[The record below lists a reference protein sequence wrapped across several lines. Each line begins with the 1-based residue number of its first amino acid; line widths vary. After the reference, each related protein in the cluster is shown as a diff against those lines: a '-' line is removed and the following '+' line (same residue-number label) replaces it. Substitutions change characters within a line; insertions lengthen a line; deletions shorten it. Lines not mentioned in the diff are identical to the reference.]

1 MQIEDVVVQ
10 AERFLRI
17 ALTVFLSYFAALW
30 IAGVW
35 WTFQDIRSRTRD
47 VFVRLAATLFV
58 LAFNFPGLL
67 IYVLLRPTRTLA
79 DLYAE
84 SLEEEV
90 LLRTLDEAGLC
101 PSCQEPIAADFL
113 YCPACSARLRQRCQR
128 CERPI
133 LLRWRICPYCGTA
146 PSVAPDGISRHETM
160 SAQRPTG
167 RDVAPAPEASAPPTR
182 R

>member
-1 MQIEDVVVQ
+1 MQIEEIVIQ

-17 ALTVFLSYFAALW
+17 ALTVLLSYFAALW
-30 IAGVW
+30 IAAAW

-47 VFVRLAATLFV
+47 LFVRLAATLFV

-67 IYVLLRPTRTLA
+67 IYVLLRPPRTLA

-84 SLEEEV
+84 SLEEEA
-90 LLRTLDEAGLC
+90 LLRTLEEAALC
-101 PSCQEPIAADFL
+101 PSCQEPIAVDFL

-133 LLRWRICPYCGTA
+133 LLRWRICPYCGTV
-146 PSVAPDGISRHETM
+146 PSVAPDGTSRHEAI
-160 SAQRPTG
+160 SAPRPAG
-167 RDVAPAPEASAPPTR
+167 RDVDPVREAPTPPMR